1 MTKTIDL
8 TNQAMRAPESA
19 QDGARTIDLE
29 TAATASPAA
38 SAARTLTVEHLLYAI
53 FVATALLIR
62 FVGLGAE
69 PLSPTESAAAWSAW
83 LAINAQS
90 VASAPAPQSA
100 LLYGVQ
106 SLLFWIAGGG
116 DILAR
121 AIPALAGAAL
131 VLLPWFWRAWIG
143 RTAALV
149 VAVIFALDPWLMAFS
164 RRSDS
169 AILSIFLA
177 LLALTALWQWRV
189 QPDPQRSL
197 RWERT
202 AAVAIALLM
211 TSGPAAW
218 SFLPVLIAFA
228 LIFGKMN
235 IREAATSPSDGLFP
249 AGHNELQESAVE
261 KRSSPLAPRPS
272 FQNAWRPQRSTWL
285 WFGVTL
291 ALAATGFALRGEAV
305 PALSASLTAWVSAV
319 AGLEAANPLF
329 WPFLRLLI
337 DQPLLTIFGV
347 LGMVLLWVRPPD
359 HLCKASGHAEDG
371 DLLTGRQ
378 RTVTFLTVWL
388 AWGLLLWLLPGRPP
402 EALPVAGIA
411 LAMAAATAIGRLLE
425 QPWGDLTGLE
435 LFTLLVVQTVLVVAG
450 SIWLAALA
458 DSIILNEQIWLTI
471 GIIIALMIA
480 VWIVFGIWAGWRST
494 AQVAVLFYAVLLGAW
509 TLRSAW
515 LLNHSS
521 EFMQPDGFWRSHTSS
536 EVRLLVQDV
545 ERLSSIRRGDPN
557 QIDMKVVYDVSPDTV
572 LGWHLREMRNLRF
585 VRSIDAVQLDATR
598 LPLIVAPTSRND
610 SLPLP
615 DPYIGS
621 KYDPVYT
628 WHPSLL
634 PAGGGDGL
642 SAQQRWTE
650 VQRPQLRWLLYRK
663 VDSAPAVESVTLWAP
678 R

>member
-8 TNQAMRAPESA
+8 TTQAVNAPDIEA
-19 QDGARTIDLE
+19 GGARTSDLGAV
-29 TAATASPAA
+29 AAKTPAA

-53 FVATALLIR
+53 IIAAALLIR
-62 FVGLGAE
+62 FIGLGAE
-69 PLSPTESAAAWSAW
+69 PLSPAESAAAWSAW
-83 LAINAQS
+83 LAANAQS
-90 VASAPAPQSA
+90 VAGAPAPNSA
-100 LLYGVQ
+100 LLYGLQ
-106 SLLFWIAGGG
+106 SLLFWIVGSS
-116 DILAR
+116 DIWAR
-121 AIPALAGAAL
+121 AIPALAGVAL

-143 RTAALV
+143 RPAAVV
-149 VAVIFALDPWLMAFS
+149 VAILFALDPWLMAFS

-177 LLALTALWQWRV
+177 LLALTALWQWRI
-189 QPDPQRSL
+189 QLDPRRSL

-202 AAVAIALLM
+202 AAVAVALLL
-211 TSGPAAW
+211 TSGPVMW
-218 SFLPVLIAFA
+218 SFAPVLIAFI
-228 LIFGKMN
+228 LIFHNASKP
-235 IREAATSPSDGLFP
+235 EATGFQGNATPTD
-249 AGHNELQESAVE
+249 GHNELRESAPAL
-261 KRSSPLAPRPS
+261 RPSPLAPRLS
-272 FQNAWRPQRSTWL
+272 FLDGWRPQRSTWL

-319 AGLEAANPLF
+319 AGLEAANPLA

-347 LGMVLLWVRPPD
+347 LGLVLLWIRPPD
-359 HLCKASGHAEDG
+359 YLCKAPSHAEGG
-371 DLLTGRQ
+371 DLLAGWR
-378 RTVTFLTVWL
+378 RTATFLTVWL

-411 LAMAAATAIGRLLE
+411 LAMAAATAIGRVVE
-425 QPWGDLTGLE
+425 RPWGDLTGLE

-450 SIWLAALA
+450 SIWLATLA
-458 DSIILNEQIWLTI
+458 DSFIFNEQIWLTI

-494 AQVAVLFYAVLLGAW
+494 ARVAVVFYAVLLGAW

-515 LLNHSS
+515 LLNHSP
-521 EFMQPDGFWRSHTSS
+521 ELMQPDGFWRSHTSS
-536 EVRLLVQDV
+536 EVHLLVQDV

-557 QIDMKVVYDVSPDTV
+557 QIDMQIVYDVSPDAV
-572 LGWHLREMRNLRF
+572 LGWHLREMRNLRH
-585 VRSIDAVQLDATR
+585 VRSLDAAQLDAAR
-598 LPLIVAPTSRND
+598 LPLIVAPTLRND

-621 KYDPVYT
+621 KYDIVYS
-628 WHPSLL
+628 WQPSML
-634 PAGGGDGL
+634 PASGSDGL
-642 SAQQRWTE
+642 SAQQRWTD
-650 VQRPQLRWLLYRK
+650 VQRPQLRWLLHRK
-663 VDSAPAVESVTLWAP
+663 VDSAPIIESATLWAP